1 MRGHAEGTLCEVKET
16 VWAGMAGR
24 FGQTLD
30 GRLEQRGS
38 SGGYSFP
45 ATVGHS
51 VMARWSSWGA
61 GVVSEGCR
69 GRVTCRAGCG
79 AVSRHTGGKLKI
91 RREDWQQQQA
101 ETTERC
107 GDAGDG
113 VCCWGDEAAE
123 DRRRCLLYDDGGG
136 GAGGGYFTSKGT
148 AAHGKGD
155 AYAAHRRVV
164 GPHHMHTYHTRTR
177 QSETGGEQTAK
188 ISVNNS
194 PVRPK
199 SRPPTAAAKDIET
212 AAAWV

>member
-1 MRGHAEGTLCEVKET
+1 
-16 VWAGMAGR
+16 MAGR

-30 GRLEQRGS
+30 RRVEQRGS
-38 SGGYSFP
+38 SGGYCFP

-61 GVVSEGCR
+61 GVCLGGCR

-79 AVSRHTGGKLKI
+79 AVSRHTGGESRI
-91 RREDWQQQQA
+91 HAARTGSNSRQRQRSAVVMQA
-101 ETTERC
+101 
-107 GDAGDG
+107 DG

-123 DRRRCLLYDDGGG
+123 DRRRCLLYDDDGG

-155 AYAAHRRVV
+155 AYAAHRRVI

-177 QSETGGEQTAK
+177 QSETGGEQAAK
-188 ISVNNS
+188 ISVNNNPS
-194 PVRPK
+194 VRSQSHSQQQPG
-199 SRPPTAAAKDIET
+199 T
-212 AAAWV
+212 